1 MVINLKYLFVIL
13 SLSAALPANAHAG
26 DPDAGVGRTSVPEHR
41 TWKDDSTGYEIT
53 QWTSIGSNHHPYFTV
68 DPFINDSTVVIFSDR
83 SGSEQL
89 YRLDLRSGV
98 MTQMTNAGRVGKIDH
113 LPRFRKLWFMDGSVL
128 FEMDTRTFRSRRIY
142 DFHET
147 FTPIDISVTAD
158 AKYLVF
164 SADQS
169 RGRSGTRAYGPF
181 ALYRLDLNDTT
192 VTKITP
198 DLGFNISHVQ
208 TNPADPNL
216 VLYCWQWEAPG
227 REKLVGAAPIR
238 VWWVN
243 IQGTDGGPFK
253 QPFGFHRTHE
263 AWTPDGKFM
272 TYAGNFRFGPQ
283 TGREVLGIQSIDGTT
298 DLMYDAMVWHAHQ
311 TMFSD
316 NIHWT
321 ADLFNHDDRYLMLF
335 KRTNEKK
342 LEPTVLFR
350 HASSWAGQSSHPH
363 PRFSPDGRCIIFST
377 DRTGTPQVYT
387 VRVDIPRGHHAPI
400 E

>member
-1 MVINLKYLFVIL
+1 MVKRIPQLFLFL
-13 SLSAALPANAHAG
+13 SFSFSALNCAS
-26 DPDAGVGRTSVPEHR
+26 AGVNVPEQNNTIGPENR
-41 TWKDDSTGYEIT
+41 TWTDDTTGYEIT
-53 QWTSIGSNHHPYFTV
+53 QWTAKGSNHHPYFTV
-68 DPFINDSTVVIFSDR
+68 DPFIDESTAVIYSDR
-83 SGSEQL
+83 TGSDQL
-89 YRLDLRSGV
+89 YRLDLRTGA
-98 MTQMTNAGRVGKIDH
+98 MIQMTHAGRVGKIDH
-113 LPRFRKLWFMDGSVL
+113 LPRFGKLWFMDGSVL

-147 FTPIDISVTAD
+147 FSVIDLSVTAD

-181 ALYRLDLNDTT
+181 ALYRLDLKDTT
-192 VTKITP
+192 ITKITP

-208 TNPADPNL
+208 TNPSDPNL

-227 REKLVGAAPIR
+227 REKLLGAAPIR

-298 DLMYDAMVWHAHQ
+298 DLMYDASVWHAHQ

-316 NIHWT
+316 NTHWT
-321 ADLFNHDDRYLMLF
+321 ADLYNHD
-335 KRTNEKK
+335 E
-342 LEPTVLFR
+342 
-350 HASSWAGQSSHPH
+350 
-363 PRFSPDGRCIIFST
+363 
-377 DRTGTPQVYT
+377 QVSDALQT
-387 VRVDIPRGHHAPI
+387 I